1 MRETIIRLLSL
12 IAVVLL
18 CVFGAGCDD
27 NDTDTSSSSSESS
40 SSESE
45 SSSSEQPSDNQSP
58 HEHVFVVHSKVEVSC
73 FGDGY
78 TIYACTGCGETKHG
92 DTVKS
97 QGHVFGDY
105 QIRREA
111 TLFELGEKY
120 AICTV
125 CWHEDVKAIPRP
137 IVTVTYS
144 AESKMEIKASEPISL
159 TAELFEKDL
168 LQYPNMIIEG
178 TIVPTSELKAVTL
191 GENIV
196 KISGYAFTGDFSSLT
211 EIVLSPDIEKIELAA
226 FNDCDNLERVKFL
239 GDAPELGYKPFTK
252 RDGEDFEIEVT
263 EGAKFDGVLFG
274 EMKIERPWLEKPDAL
289 DISSMSTGQY
299 ASLASVKALWLV
311 NQIVDLYEKNGQDEL
326 IYFPYSKDLGEYAV
340 IREFA
345 LELTKDCTID
355 KEKIDTVYDW
365 IVENIIY
372 DDNATKHNPYQ
383 TLTTKRAV
391 CAGYTTLM
399 YDMLSALEIK
409 TFYVRTTPLFAN
421 PYTVTDFL
429 TIDRGDIPSHATL
442 AVEISDGE
450 YAFYDPT
457 YGASDK
463 EQYRCMNAEAFGDY
477 MVAFSVN
484 GIEIVLDGI
493 DYTQYKIPGTVS
505 PFLYE
510 DGYIYS
516 VSETGEIFKE
526 ENNADYYNYWFAEAV
541 FVKKEYSNYKVA
553 NGNLPLY
560 SVYNCGIITG
570 TSEMCGVYF
579 SLADGRTYD
588 YVRVAEY
595 IKFQNENCSKNISV
609 NNGEILDLDG
619 MVFTKFEDHYAL
631 SLCYK
636 NSAEIVV
643 PSTVNGLSVT
653 EIAVKAFFKNNSV
666 KRIIIEDGIEQIWVG
681 AFYECQN
688 LEYLYLP
695 KSVKYNTQN
704 EQNMGTSSI
713 SFERCY
719 NLKEIVVHVDS
730 PYFTSLD
737 GNLYSKDMKEL
748 IVYAPKREGKS
759 FIVPASV
766 EKIAAYAFAFAEVE
780 SVTLPSGLKRLGDFA
795 FEYSKLK
802 SIEIPGSAELGNYC
816 LAYATHLERATLG
829 EGITAT
835 SYGMFT
841 SCQSLIEVV
850 FPSTIKTIGEWS
862 FNACSRL
869 YKLDLPEGV
878 VKIETHAFVDSSLVS
893 ITLPSTLAEIGEEAF
908 LGARVRIINNLSS
921 LALEKESE
929 SFGGIALVALEI
941 NDTVDNSSLYVTD
954 NGLVFY
960 SKGEN
965 NFLMEYI
972 AMGESELVLPA
983 LFNGKEYQI
992 FDKAFADTYSFG
1004 WIKFEACDI
1013 YEWLEDGTHSGESIK
1028 SIVLPNTIKSIPLHA
1043 FTGWE
1048 ELEYIYFEG
1057 TEQEWNEIYVEI
1069 TNGSNAPIL
1078 NATVIFNS

>member
-12 IAVVLL
+12 MAVVLL

-27 NDTDTSSSSSESS
+27 NDTDTSSSSESS
-40 SSESE
+40 FES
-45 SSSSEQPSDNQSP
+45 SSSSEQPSESESQSP
-58 HEHVFVVHSKVEVSC
+58 HTHSFVVSTVVEPTC
-73 FGDGY
+73 DTNGY
-78 TIYACTGCGETKHG
+78 TLYTCTSCRETKTDNVVRATGHAYG
-92 DTVKS
+92 EGIINNLPTPFQAGVKTYVCS
-97 QGHVFGDY
+97 VCDY
-105 QIRREA
+105 SNITDIPTINATFTYEGTTLKIDYAEKGVLTSDAFNA
-111 TLFELGEKY
+111 TLSEFSNVSVVGAFVPSNAL
-120 AICTV
+120 TS
-125 CWHEDVKAIPRP
+125 
-137 IVTVTYS
+137 VTV
-144 AESKMEIKASEPISL
+144 
-159 TAELFEKDL
+159 
-168 LQYPNMIIEG
+168 
-178 TIVPTSELKAVTL
+178 

-196 KISGYAFTGDFSSLT
+196 MLESRAFDGDFSALT
-211 EIVLSPDIEKIELAA
+211 TVRLGEGIKKIGTCA
-226 FNDCDNLERVKFL
+226 FDDLDALERVYFA
-239 GDAPELGYKPFTK
+239 GDAPELSYAAFSKSD
-252 RDGEDFEIEVT
+252 DGEFTVVPT

-289 DISSMSTGQY
+289 DISAMSNGQY

-311 NQIVDLYEKNGQDEL
+311 NQIVGLYEKNGQEEL
-326 IYFPYSKDLGEYAV
+326 IYFPYSEYMGEYAV

-345 LELTKDCTID
+345 LELTKDCTTD

-442 AVEISDGE
+442 AIEINDGE

-463 EQYRCMNAEAFGDY
+463 EQYRCMDAEAFGDY
-477 MVAFSVN
+477 MAPFSVN

-588 YVRVAEY
+588 YVRVADY
-595 IKFQNENCSKNISV
+595 VKFQNENCSKNISV

-619 MVFTKFEDHYAL
+619 MVFTKFNDHYAL

-636 NSAEIVV
+636 NSEEIVV
-643 PSTVNGLSVT
+643 PSTVNGLPVT

-695 KSVKYNTQN
+695 KSVKYNTQS

-719 NLKEIVVHVDS
+719 NLKEIVVHADS

-759 FIVPASV
+759 FTVPASV
-766 EKIAAYAFAFAEVE
+766 EKIATYAFAFAEVE

-1004 WIKFEACDI
+1004 WIKFEVCDI
-1013 YEWLEDGTHSGESIK
+1013 YEWFEDGTHSGESIK
-1028 SIVLPNTIKSIPLHA
+1028 SIVLPSTIKGIPLHA

-1057 TEQEWNEIYVEI
+1057 TEQEWNEIIIV
-1069 TNGSNAPIL
+1069 TDNGSNAPIL